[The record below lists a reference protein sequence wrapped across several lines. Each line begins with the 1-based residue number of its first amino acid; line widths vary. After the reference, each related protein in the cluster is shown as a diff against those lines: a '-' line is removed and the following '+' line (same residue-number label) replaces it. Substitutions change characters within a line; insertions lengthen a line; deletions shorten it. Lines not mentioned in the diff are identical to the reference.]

1 MIVVFVAALI
11 AAYIGYTFVY
21 SIRHGYND
29 AAVLIA
35 VAVAVIGMLLWCEIA
50 WSMTV

>member
-11 AAYIGYTFVY
+11 AAYVGYTFVY

-29 AAVLIA
+29 AAVIIA
-35 VAVAVIGMLLWCEIA
+35 VATALIALLLWCEVA
-50 WSMTV
+50 WSMML